1 MMKMLIISHTPHYI
15 QNGHFYGWGPTV
27 REIDY
32 LSSLFDGV
40 IHIAPLHDEIPPN
53 SALPYMSKKV
63 KVIPVKPA
71 GGDSLRGKM
80 SILWQIPAYLLTI
93 CREVQ
98 QVDLVHVR
106 CPANISLMAIVLL
119 AFLRYPKY
127 RWVKYAGN
135 WRPESKE
142 AWSYTFQRWWL
153 NKGLHRGVVTVN
165 GRWDGQPKHV
175 YSFLNPCLTQE
186 EVEFARTVASGKE
199 LSPPYNLLFVG
210 RVESE
215 KGVGRLLKIVKEL
228 HRQGIPFKVDIVG
241 DGPERK
247 GFEAWATENGLSSIV
262 TFHGWM
268 PKPALGEFYSRAH
281 FFVFPT
287 TASEGWPKVL
297 SEAMAYGVVPIA
309 GAISSIPQILSETGA
324 GLSFPP
330 NDIRAFVQAILEY
343 IEKPERWRA
352 ASRAGM
358 AAAPLFTY
366 EHYLEAVKQMFWD
379 AWKVKLQV

>member
-1 MMKMLIISHTPHYI
+1 MLIISNMAHYKR
-15 QNGHFYGWGPTV
+15 NGQIVGWGPTV
-27 REIDY
+27 QEIDA
-32 LSSLFDGV
+32 LAQVF
-40 IHIAPLHDEIPPN
+40 DEIRHIGCLYSSPAPP
-53 SALPYMSKKV
+53 SALPYSSKRV
-63 KVIPVKPA
+63 HLIGLPPA
-71 GGDSLRGKM
+71 GGDRLKDKLGILRLSPVYLHEMLKE
-80 SILWQIPAYLLTI
+80 IPK
-93 CREVQ
+93 
-98 QVDLVHVR
+98 VDVVHVR

-228 HRQGIPFKVDIVG
+228 RRQGIPLKVDIVG

-247 GFEAWATENGLSSIV
+247 GFEAWAMENGLSSIV

-268 PKPALGEFYSRAH
+268 PKPVLGEFYSRAH

-297 SEAMAYGVVPIA
+297 SEAMAYGVVPVA

-330 NDIRAFVQAILEY
+330 NDIRAFVQAILGY

-379 AWKVKLQV
+379 AWKVKL